1 MRYLTAIDIHGNM
14 HIYLS
19 MESPEDDRSFSKNKI
34 KTMGTRTLFEWYRN
48 EISRRTKE
56 ELKEDPQIKAIEHEI
71 ENRLRELDFKKSNL
85 DEGQK
90 IFL

>member
-1 MRYLTAIDIHGNM
+1 
-14 HIYLS
+14 